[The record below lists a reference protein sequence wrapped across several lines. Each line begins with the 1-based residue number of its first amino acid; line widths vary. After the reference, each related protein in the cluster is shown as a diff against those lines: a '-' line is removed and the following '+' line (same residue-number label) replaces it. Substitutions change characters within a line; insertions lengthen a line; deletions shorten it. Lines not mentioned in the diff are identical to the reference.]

1 MIKYPPS
8 LQKNTP
14 KALQKCS
21 TKNKQF
27 PAVIIKLQ
35 KYLLILIIAVFA
47 EYLPAAAFVNIA
59 LR

>member
-1 MIKYPPS
+1 MIKYPLPS
-8 LQKNTP
+8 KKNTP
-14 KALQKCS
+14 KALQKRS

-47 EYLPAAAFVNIA
+47 EYLPVAAFVNTA